1 MKKVLLILV
10 AMLTTAMVW
19 AKDPITIH
27 MGENEQF
34 EISAGVTQLLFTP
47 EETDYYVF
55 TAASTVAH
63 GFCINLWTDSLY
75 EIYSEPAPLPNLHS
89 CDLGYPKK
97 LIAGQT
103 YLLGIFPLQTDVTAQ
118 TLVFVRKG
126 YLVSTDSESE
136 GLTHLLEPL
145 PVAAYEGQEVQ
156 LNAMPGTIIENLTAT
171 ANGAPIDI
179 EIGSS
184 SSDGGSTFTFTMPA
198 AHVTLSGSGHLAT
211 NEVNYV
217 DGDGTVHTA
226 NALPLTGNET
236 ILGKKGEERWY
247 VADGTL
253 NYNQTL
259 ILKGDVHIILA
270 NGAVMNIGTQAQPVS
285 GLGIDGTYTQSS
297 LTIYGQ
303 TLDDDIAGH
312 LNINTDDDCI
322 YNEGDYA
329 QHSGNVTMNSSNGAG
344 AVPYYNFT
352 FTGGTL
358 YIAVDKNAIYN
369 GENVDIL
376 GGKLTAISTGYYY
389 GIYPLNGNVT
399 LGWKNAD
406 DEITISNLTYGS
418 GYCTMKIVD
427 GQAFTD
433 GENIYD
439 STTPSDVLWAL
450 TNVTLRPVVPTFAI
464 ILPESFENGMV
475 TCDKATAA
483 QGETVTL
490 TVTPNNGYELET
502 LTVTTILDAPVG
514 APLRANVDLTEGEN
528 GTYTFAMPAA
538 PVAVSATFKKSNP
551 TGVDNL
557 NIDNSKN
564 AQRYNLMG
572 QPVGNN
578 YKGIVIQNGKKII
591 VK

>member
-10 AMLTTAMVW
+10 SLLTTAMVW

-75 EIYSEPAPLPNLHS
+75 EIYSEPAPLPNLHG
-89 CDLGYPKK
+89 CNLGYPKK
-97 LIAGQT
+97 LVAGHT
-103 YLLGIFPLQTDVTAQ
+103 YKLGIFPLQTDVTAQ

-126 YLVSTDSESE
+126 YLVSTDAESE

-156 LNAMPGTIIENLTAT
+156 LNAMPGTVIDNLTAT

-184 SSDGGSTFTFTMPA
+184 SSDGGSTFTST
-198 AHVTLSGSGHLAT
+198 
-211 NEVNYV
+211 
-217 DGDGTVHTA
+217 
-226 NALPLTGNET
+226 
-236 ILGKKGEERWY
+236 LGKKGEERWY

-285 GLGIDGTYTQSS
+285 GLGIDGSYTQSS

-376 GGKLTAISTGYYY
+376 GGKLTAVSTGYYY
-389 GIYPLNGNVT
+389 GIYTLNGDVT

-439 STTPSDVLWAL
+439 STTPSNVLWAL
-450 TNVTLRPVVPTFAI
+450 TNVTLHPVVPTFAI
-464 ILPESFENGMV
+464 NLPESFENGMV

-502 LTVTTILDAPVG
+502 LTVTTVVDAPVD

-538 PVAVSATFKKSNP
+538 PVAVSASFKKSNP
-551 TGVDNL
+551 TGVNNL
-557 NIDNSKN
+557 NIDKPKN

>member
-1 MKKVLLILV
+1 
-10 AMLTTAMVW
+10 
-19 AKDPITIH
+19 
-27 MGENEQF
+27 
-34 EISAGVTQLLFTP
+34 
-47 EETDYYVF
+47 
-55 TAASTVAH
+55 
-63 GFCINLWTDSLY
+63 
-75 EIYSEPAPLPNLHS
+75 
-89 CDLGYPKK
+89 
-97 LIAGQT
+97 
-103 YLLGIFPLQTDVTAQ
+103 
-118 TLVFVRKG
+118 
-126 YLVSTDSESE
+126 
-136 GLTHLLEPL
+136 
-145 PVAAYEGQEVQ
+145 
-156 LNAMPGTIIENLTAT
+156 
-171 ANGAPIDI
+171 
-179 EIGSS
+179 
-184 SSDGGSTFTFTMPA
+184 
-198 AHVTLSGSGHLAT
+198 
-211 NEVNYV
+211 
-217 DGDGTVHTA
+217 
-226 NALPLTGNET
+226 
-236 ILGKKGEERWY
+236 
-247 VADGTL
+247 
-253 NYNQTL
+253 
-259 ILKGDVHIILA
+259 
-270 NGAVMNIGTQAQPVS
+270 MNIGTEAQPVS
-285 GLGIDGTYTQSS
+285 GLGIDGSYTQSS

-369 GENVDIL
+369 GGNVDIL
-376 GGKLTAISTGYYY
+376 GGKLTAVSTGYYY
-389 GIYPLNGNVT
+389 GIYTYDGDVT

-406 DEITISNLTYGS
+406 DEITISNLTNG
-418 GYCTMKIVD
+418 GPICTMKIVD

-464 ILPESFENGMV
+464 NLPESFENGTV

-490 TVTPNNGYELET
+490 TVPPNNGYELET

-514 APLRANVDLTEGEN
+514 APLRANIDLTEGEN

-538 PVAVSATFKKSNP
+538 PVAVSATFKKSTS

-557 NIDNSKN
+557 NIDNSKS
-564 AQRYNLMG
+564 ARRYNLMG

-578 YKGIVIQNGKKII
+578 YKGIVIQNGKKIL